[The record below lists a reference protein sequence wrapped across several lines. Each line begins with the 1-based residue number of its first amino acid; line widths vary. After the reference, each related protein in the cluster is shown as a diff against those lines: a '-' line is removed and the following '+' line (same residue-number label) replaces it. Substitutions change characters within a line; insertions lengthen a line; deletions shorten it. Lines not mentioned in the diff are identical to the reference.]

1 MRSKRVCRSK
11 GGQDTNNCGQSKG
24 IHTVISL
31 QNNKTSDNG
40 CNSISLSRTR
50 SYKKAMDIKDDIE
63 SDNLLS
69 PKFFINRK
77 AFSTATKSIS
87 KSDASLNSTNVKKK
101 KRVDFV

>member
-1 MRSKRVCRSK
+1 MRSKRVCGSK
-11 GGQDTNNCGQSKG
+11 GGQDTNDCGQSRR

-31 QNNKTSDNG
+31 QNIKTSDNG

-63 SDNLLS
+63 SDNLL
-69 PKFFINRK
+69 PPNFFINRK
-77 AFSTATKSIS
+77 TFSTATGSIS
-87 KSDASLNSTNVKKK
+87 NSDALMNSTNLKKK